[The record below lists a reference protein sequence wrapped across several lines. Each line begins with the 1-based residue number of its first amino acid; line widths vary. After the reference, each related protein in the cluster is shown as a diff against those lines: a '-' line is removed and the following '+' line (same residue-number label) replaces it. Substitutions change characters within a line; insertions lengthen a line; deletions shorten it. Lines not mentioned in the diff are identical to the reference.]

1 MLKRLPCVWW
11 HDRGRSIRTART
23 IGGTVEYH
31 ADDLFVYDIVR
42 VGAVVRILLI
52 VLEAVAELLA
62 EPDAEA
68 SGRPGPRR
76 GDVELPVRE
85 DRSVKADTTT
95 LQCLSLRLMD
105 RHCPSQAYRKLP
117 PPQNKWQAAG

>member
-1 MLKRLPCVWW
+1 MYGAIVNI
-11 HDRGRSIRTART
+11 IR
-23 IGGTVEYH
+23 IC
-31 ADDLFVYDIVR
+31 
-42 VGAVVRILLI
+42 
-52 VLEAVAELLA
+52 LEAVAELVS

-85 DRSVKADTTT
+85 DRSVKADTAT

-105 RHCPSQAYRKLP
+105 RHRPSQAYRKLP